1 MAVARSAFP
10 SQNVQNT
17 SAPHS
22 FLKYRC
28 PKVVG
33 CCGAK
38 CVFKSKCPKQF
49 SNGPLFEVPMSKYG
63 TPLVREAHFQVKMFK
78 TPHARTTFTSSDVEK
93 WHAAMKSKCTKH
105 RMLGPLFQVPK
116 SKNGTVARFSNQ
128 NVQSTTQSVN
138 SSISQLVNQSVTVV
152 N

>member
-1 MAVARSAFP
+1 MKLQCSKSHVAVARSTFP

-17 SAPHS
+17 SPPDG
-22 FLKYRC
+22 FLKFRC

-38 CVFKSKCPKQF
+38 CVFKSKCSKQF

-63 TPLVREAHFQVKMFK
+63 TPLGHEAHFQVKMFK

-105 RMLGPLFQVPK
+105 LQFGAVIEVSMSQRCLAEEIDRLIP
-116 SKNGTVARFSNQ
+116 S
-128 NVQSTTQSVN
+128 QSIHPSV
-138 SSISQLVNQSVTVV
+138 S
-152 N
+152 